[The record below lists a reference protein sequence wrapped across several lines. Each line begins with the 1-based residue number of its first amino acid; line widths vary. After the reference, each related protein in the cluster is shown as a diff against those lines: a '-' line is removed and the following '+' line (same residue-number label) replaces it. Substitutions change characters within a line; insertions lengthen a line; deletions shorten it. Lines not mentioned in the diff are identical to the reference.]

1 MVRPCALAFAYSKSW
16 QDVSERPGSRTENPV
31 PKQTRSAHFQLQ
43 HWLPPPYPHEQESA
57 STASARVFTI
67 DCEN

>member
-31 PKQTRSAHFQLQ
+31 PKQTRAAHFQ